1 MVKKKSIISNLVTY
15 LFVFLPALR
24 PYTVMLGLSLDH
36 ICIIL
41 CLLIGSINIL
51 NKKTICKK
59 TLLYYFSMLI
69 STTICYILYRGS
81 SWYTSSLYINNILS
95 HSICFLCII
104 FLSKKINPQLFVKIL
119 YRFSVLVSIIVLYQR
134 FCLTFF
140 GDFNQNFY
148 LPWFEL
154 NRDID
159 VLTKTRPSA
168 CFMEPAHISI
178 FLLPIFYLALH
189 QRKLLLVG
197 LLILTILATGST
209 TGFVMLIP
217 ILLLALWEMNI
228 KREFVILS
236 IVFCV
241 IIFLCIFLYVPTI
254 FESNI
259 TKLSETDASDNIRL
273 LGPILYLD
281 TFNMLNHLFGIGIN
295 QMQEYGLANSLPLNV
310 CVNYAN
316 AILFSYISFG
326 LIGCFMFLLYLK
338 NLLLYCANQ
347 KGFWFILIFILC
359 SDQLLYN
366 SNLAYLLVFIINSDA
381 IINTHNR
388 NYQLGNSLKNKN

>member
-1 MVKKKSIISNLVTY
+1 MVKKKSIISILVTY

-24 PYTVMLGLSLDH
+24 PYAVTSGLSLDL

-41 CLLIGSINIL
+41 CLLLGSINIL

-59 TLLYYFSMLI
+59 TLYYYFSMLI

-95 HSICFLCII
+95 HSICFFCII
-104 FLSKKINPQLFVKIL
+104 FLSKKIDPRLFVKIL
-119 YRFSVLVSIIVLYQR
+119 YRFAVLVSIIVLYQR
-134 FCLTFF
+134 ICLTLF
-140 GDFNQNFY
+140 GEFNQNFY

-197 LLILTILATGST
+197 LFILTILATGST
-209 TGFVMLIP
+209 TGFVMLLP
-217 ILLLALWEMNI
+217 VLLLALWEMNI
-228 KREFVILS
+228 KRGFVILS
-236 IVFCV
+236 VIFC
-241 IIFLCIFLYVPTI
+241 IILFIGIFLFVPTI

-259 TKLSETDASDNIRL
+259 TKLSETDANENIRL
-273 LGPILYLD
+273 LGPILYFD
-281 TFNMLNHLFGIGIN
+281 TFNVLNHLFGIGIN
-295 QMQEYGLANSLPLNV
+295 QMEEYGLANSLPLNV

-326 LIGCFMFLLYLK
+326 LIGCFLLLLYLK
-338 NLLLYCANQ
+338 KILFYCTHQ
-347 KGFWFILIFILC
+347 KGFWFILVFILC
-359 SDQLLYN
+359 SDQILYN
-366 SNLAYLLVFIINSDA
+366 SNLAYLLVFIINSDVLMDKYM
-381 IINTHNR
+381 HQKLSVR
-388 NYQLGNSLKNKN
+388 